1 MKNTFAAV
9 SVKTIAGMA
18 FRNLSR
24 HKIKTIITTVAVA
37 VSVAVYIV
45 MDGWLLGINLDSRR
59 NIVSYETGAA
69 KIQAHLYF
77 EKKDDL
83 PMYENFSGWQEYASI
98 LAEKGYDSAPRF
110 VFTGT
115 IYSPTGSAPMEFV
128 GADPAAE
135 ERLLRYSS
143 YMESGR
149 YIKPG
154 AFEIAVGSM
163 AAEKLR
169 VGIPQRPAREELEQD
184 IAGYAS
190 DEAERGFILSL
201 YENASKDKT
210 AFEGADEKTE
220 ERMTLRQDLSAGD
233 LSRFWDILAAGGRM
247 DVRISTVIDMKAIPD
262 VVRREKFEA
271 ELEPSLS
278 SEERELF
285 FSVYEEDPFTG
296 DYLLASE
303 DSALLQAALNAM
315 VRADYSGT
323 ISHVNQ
329 LVDAV
334 VVGVINSP
342 NPKTNANI
350 GYIPLDVLQ
359 DESGLMLE
367 GAAPGGAVTE
377 LLIRERNAKDTVL
390 PGKSESP
397 EAITAALNAGL
408 AERFPRER
416 FPRERLPWELG
427 VYGWR
432 DYAADYLAASSADN
446 VTSQIMIGLL
456 FILSFIGI
464 ANTMLMAIL
473 ERTREIGMLRAQ
485 GMTDGQL
492 IMAYMLEAGFVGL
505 IGSAAGILIGCLVNI
520 PMVQYGIDYSG
531 MVEAAGGDFGYRLT
545 SFFRS
550 AWNPPVIAGTGIVAT
565 LLSSVMAFFPTRRAL
580 RMPITDSLRFE

>member
-1 MKNTFAAV
+1 MKKKFAAL

-24 HKIKTIITTVAVA
+24 HKVKTIITTVAVA
-37 VSVAVYIV
+37 VSAAVYIV

-69 KIQAHLYF
+69 KIQTHLYF
-77 EKKDDL
+77 EKKEDL
-83 PMYENFSGWQEYASI
+83 PMYENFSGWQEYSSV
-98 LAEKGYDSAPRF
+98 LAEQGYDSAPRF

-115 IYSPTGSAPMEFV
+115 LYSPTGSAPMEFIGV
-128 GADPAAE
+128 DPEAE
-135 ERLLRYSS
+135 ARLLRYPS

-154 AFEIAVGSM
+154 AFEIAVGSL

-169 VGIPQRPAREELEQD
+169 VGIPMRPTREELEGD

-190 DEAERGFILSL
+190 DEAERRFIISL
-201 YENASKDKT
+201 YENAQ
-210 AFEGADEKTE
+210 
-220 ERMTLRQDLSAGD
+220 ERMSLRKDLSAEE
-233 LSRFWDILAAGGRM
+233 LSRFWDILAQGGRM

-271 ELEPSLS
+271 ELGPALAPA
-278 SEERELF
+278 ERELF

-296 DYLLASE
+296 DYLLAGG
-303 DSALLQAALNAM
+303 DSALLEALLTAM
-315 VRADYSGT
+315 VRADFSGT

-334 VVGVINSP
+334 VVGVVNSP

-359 DESGLMLE
+359 DESGLMLD
-367 GAAPGGAVTE
+367 GAVTE

-390 PGKSESP
+390 PGKRESP
-397 EAITAALNAGL
+397 AAITAALGAL
-408 AERFPRER
+408 PQSRE
-416 FPRERLPWELG
+416 FLQEQEFLKELG
-427 VYGWR
+427 VYGWQ

-446 VTSQIMIGLL
+446 VMTQIMIGLL
-456 FILSFIGI
+456 FVLSFIGI

-505 IGSAAGILIGCLVNI
+505 IGSAAGVVIGCLINI
-520 PMVQYGIDYSG
+520 PMVRYGIDFSG
-531 MVEAAGGDFGYRLT
+531 MAEASGGDFGYRIM
-545 SFFRS
+545 SYFRS
-550 AWNPPVIAGTGIVAT
+550 AWNIPVIIGTGITAT
-565 LLSSVMAFFPTRRAL
+565 LLSAAMAFFPTRRAL